1 MAIGILGVHHQ
12 RLAQRA
18 FQCGAGIRPQPGQ
31 HIGRHR
37 FTPRQ
42 KVGGGNP
49 TRLRQ
54 VWDEH
59 LASNSVAQAQPVA
72 ELPVEVAE
80 EVAKPKKKEKKKD
93 AHAVPAFINLDPF
106 TVNLVPET
114 GDQYLQ
120 VALSLELEDI
130 VEEPALKAVMPKIR
144 NNITLLLSSK
154 KASEL
159 MPKEGKEQ
167 LAESLRDEINSVI
180 EPPKK
185 NKKGELVMPEGPV
198 KSVLFTSFIIQ

>member
-1 MAIGILGVHHQ
+1 MAKDAKPADDGAEVAPKKNKKLLIIILAVV
-12 RLAQRA
+12 LLL
-18 FQCGAGIRPQPGQ
+18 
-31 HIGRHR
+31 
-37 FTPRQ
+37 
-42 KVGGGNP
+42 VLGGGGAAFM
-49 TRLRQ
+49 LLKKSDHEEG
-54 VWDEH
+54 DE
-59 LASNSVAQAQPVA
+59 
-72 ELPVEVAE
+72 EVAE

-130 VEEPALKAVMPKIR
+130 AEESALKAVMPKIR

-154 KASEL
+154 KASDL
-159 MPKEGKEQ
+159 LPKEGKEQ